1 MKLRLR
7 EALVVEGRY
16 DKNALSQVV
25 DGLILET
32 NGFGIFRDP
41 ERMALLRL
49 YAETRGL
56 IVFTDGDG
64 AGFLI
69 RNRIRGAIPARYLK
83 HAYIPDI
90 YGKEKRKSSPSR
102 EGKLGVEGMPPQVL
116 RDCLLRA
123 GATFLEDGE
132 GNDTAPE
139 LTKADLYA
147 LGLSG
152 RENSGE
158 RRKALLREL
167 DLPEHLSAN
176 GLLEALNTLISS
188 GRIAPD
194 ILDAYRGDDPGE
206 EDPGGHAE

>member
-7 EALVVEGRY
+7 EALVVEGSY

-25 DGLILET
+25 DGIIVVT

-56 IVFTDGDG
+56 IVLTDGDG

-69 RNRIRGAIPARYLK
+69 RNRIRGAIPGRELK

-90 YGKEKRKSSPSR
+90 YGKERRKSSPSR
-102 EGKLGVEGMPPQVL
+102 EGKLGVEGMPPEIL
-116 RDCLLRA
+116 WDCLLRA

-132 GNDTAPE
+132 GESAAPE

-158 RRKALLREL
+158 KRRALLLEL
-167 DLPEHLSAN
+167 GLPERLSAN

-188 GRIAPD
+188 GRITPD
-194 ILDAYRGDDPGE
+194 ILNAYRGDDPGE
-206 EDPGGHAE
+206 QDPGRHAE